1 MSSLSAGAADTALG
15 APVTPAPRATST
27 RPLYWSVRREL
38 WEHRSVFIAPLIAAG
53 VVLFGLLISAIR
65 LGHHLTEMP
74 RFDPAHDAGVLALP
88 FDFAAIPV
96 MVTALIVAIFYCLGA
111 LHNERRDRSIL
122 FWKSLPVSDLTAVL
136 AKAIIPLV
144 VLPAITI
151 VIVCVLHMFMLLMGT
166 ATLLAHGLDPTPFWT
181 GIPWL
186 QVEMTLLYLLV
197 ALSLWYAPIYAWLLL
212 VSAWAKRAP
221 FLWAVLPP
229 LALCLLEKIAFDTS
243 NLASVLS
250 YRLHG
255 GFDEAFDVSDMRAEH
270 ALRHLPRVDLAQ
282 YLSTPGLWAGLLF
295 AAGFLAAAVWM
306 RRYREPA

>member
-1 MSSLSAGAADTALG
+1 MSSSIDTAPATPFGAAA
-15 APVTPAPRATST
+15 APASRAAST

-38 WEHRSVFIAPLIAAG
+38 WEHRSVFIAPLVAAG
-53 VVLFGLLISAIR
+53 VVVFGLLISAIR
-65 LGHHLTEMP
+65 LGHHLTELK
-74 RFDPAHDAGVLALP
+74 RFDPAQDGGVLALP

-96 MVTALIVAIFYCLGA
+96 MVTALIVAVFYCLGA

-144 VLPAITI
+144 VLPVITI
-151 VIVCVLHMFMLLMGT
+151 VVVCALHLFMLLIGT
-166 ATLLAHGLDPTPFWT
+166 AALLAHGFNPTPFWT
-181 GIPWL
+181 EVPWL
-186 QVEMTLLYLLV
+186 RVEMTLLYLLIT
-197 ALSLWYAPIYAWLLL
+197 LSLWYAPIYGWLLL

-229 LALCLLEKIAFDTS
+229 LALCLLERIAFDTS
-243 NLASVLS
+243 NLGDLLA

-255 GFDEAFDVSDMRAEH
+255 GFSEAFDVSQTHGRNAMM
-270 ALRHLPRVDLAQ
+270 HLPRIDVAQ
-282 YLSTPGLWAGLLF
+282 YLSSPGLWAGLVF

-306 RRYREPA
+306 RRYREPT

>member
-1 MSSLSAGAADTALG
+1 MSSPSETAPIASFG
-15 APVTPAPRATST
+15 APSTSPPRPT

-38 WEHRSVFIAPLIAAG
+38 WEHRSVFIAPLVAAG
-53 VVLFGLLISAIR
+53 VILSGILISAIR
-65 LGHHLTEMP
+65 LGHHLTELQ
-74 RFDPAHDAGVLALP
+74 RFDPAQDGGVLALP

-96 MVTALIVAIFYCLGA
+96 MVTALIVAVFYCLGA

-144 VLPAITI
+144 VLPVITI
-151 VIVCVLHMFMLLMGT
+151 VVVCALHLFMLLIGT
-166 ATLLAHGLDPTPFWT
+166 AALLAHGFNPTPFWT
-181 GIPWL
+181 QVPWL
-186 QVEMTLLYLLV
+186 RVELTLLYLLV
-197 ALSLWYAPIYAWLLL
+197 ALSLWYAPLYGWLLL

-243 NLASVLS
+243 NLGDLLS

-255 GFDEAFDVSDMRAEH
+255 GFSEAFDVSAAHIGHGVM
-270 ALRHLPRVDLAQ
+270 HLPTIDLAQ
-282 YLSTPGLWAGLLF
+282 YLSSPGLWVGLVF
-295 AAGFLAAAVWM
+295 AVGFGAAAVWM
-306 RRYREPA
+306 RRYREPT

>member
-1 MSSLSAGAADTALG
+1 MSSPSQSV
-15 APVTPAPRATST
+15 PVTPIGAT

-38 WEHRSVFIAPLIAAG
+38 WEHRSVFIAPLVAAG
-53 VVLFGLLISAIR
+53 VILFGILISAIR
-65 LGHHLTEMP
+65 LGHHLTELQ
-74 RFDPAHDAGVLALP
+74 RFDPAQDGGVLALP

-96 MVTALIVAIFYCLGA
+96 MVTALIVAVFYCLGA

-144 VLPAITI
+144 ILPLVTI
-151 VIVCVLHMFMLLMGT
+151 VIVCALHLFMLLIGT
-166 ATLLAHGLDPTPFWT
+166 AALLSHGFNPTPFWT
-181 GIPWL
+181 QVPWL
-186 QVEMTLLYLLV
+186 RVEMTLLYLLV
-197 ALSLWYAPIYAWLLL
+197 ALSLWYAPIYGWLLL

-243 NLASVLS
+243 NLGDLLS

-255 GFDEAFDVSDMRAEH
+255 GFSEAFDVSDAHVGHGMM
-270 ALRHLPRVDLAQ
+270 HLPTIDLAQ
-282 YLSTPGLWAGLLF
+282 FLSSPGLWVGLMF
-295 AAGFLAAAVWM
+295 AAGFMAAAVWM
-306 RRYREPA
+306 RRYREPT